1 MSMRSCET
9 SSSYV
14 YLFLGKSV
22 SCLGAKVWCVCA
34 LLAFSFLLTGFC
46 CCPCLLMEPSLS
58 LYSCV
63 PVGWVHVW
71 ILCVAL

>member
-1 MSMRSCET
+1 MSMLSCET

-34 LLAFSFLLTGFC
+34 LLAFSFLLTWF
-46 CCPCLLMEPSLS
+46 LSLS
-58 LYSCV
+58 LF
-63 PVGWVHVW
+63 VG
-71 ILCVAL
+71 

>member
-34 LLAFSFLLTGFC
+34 LLAFSFLLTWF
-46 CCPCLLMEPSLS
+46 LLLS
-58 LYSCV
+58 LFV
-63 PVGWVHVW
+63 DGAVV
-71 ILCVAL
+71 VAL

>member
-14 YLFLGKSV
+14 YVFLGKSV

-34 LLAFSFLLTGFC
+34 LLAFSFLLTLVFVV
-46 CCPCLLMEPSLS
+46 
-58 LYSCV
+58 V
-63 PVGWVHVW
+63 PVCWLNRRCRFIVN
-71 ILCVAL
+71 L

>member
-34 LLAFSFLLTGFC
+34 LLAFSFLLTWFFVV
-46 CCPCLLMEPSLS
+46 
-58 LYSCV
+58 V
-63 PVGWVHVW
+63 PV
-71 ILCVAL
+71 C

>member
-22 SCLGAKVWCVCA
+22 SCPGAKVWCVCA
-34 LLAFSFLLTGFC
+34 LLAFSFLLTWF
-46 CCPCLLMEPSLS
+46 LLLS
-58 LYSCV
+58 LFV
-63 PVGWVHVW
+63 DGAVV
-71 ILCVAL
+71 VAL